1 MVNSVSDS
9 QLVENSANNQP
20 MKNLKRPTSMRTT
33 QIGIFSL
40 LFATFAF
47 ILSCSKDKV
56 TQVPIAADCADTI
69 SFSNEVLPLFNQN
82 CSTSGCHDAGS
93 AASGY
98 VFTNHTNIS
107 ATADQALGAMRHDGG
122 FTPMPLGGAKLADSL
137 IQKVECWIAQG
148 KMNN

>member
-1 MVNSVSDS
+1 
-9 QLVENSANNQP
+9 
-20 MKNLKRPTSMRTT
+20 MRTT

-40 LFATFAF
+40 LFVAFGF

-56 TQVPIAADCADTI
+56 TQVAISAECADTI

-93 AASGY
+93 AASGF
-98 VFTNHTNIS
+98 VFTNHGNIS
-107 ATADQALGAMRHDGG
+107 ATADQALGAMRHDAG
-122 FTPMPLGGAKLADSL
+122 FTPMPFGGAKLADSL